1 MLGDERLLNEHNIA
15 IIGSRNCTKYGKK
28 QAERFAKN
36 LSIGGFNVISGMA
49 RGIDSISHNAC
60 IEANGKTIA
69 VLGSGFNYIYP
80 EENIYLFNK
89 ILQTGGA
96 VITEYSPNEKVV
108 NTNFPARN
116 RIISGLSLA
125 VLVIEAAYR
134 SGTSITA
141 GYAKSQGRD
150 VYCIPSSIN
159 SNKGVG
165 TAKLIEKGAKIVLK
179 PEDILKNYNI
189 DESSKNIKNK
199 IPSRK
204 MPPMY
209 TKTYE
214 CIGKN
219 GSHINEIA
227 KKTEKSIQIVSQEL
241 FMLELEGYVEKIPGG
256 YYVPKT

>member
-1 MLGDERLLNEHNIA
+1 
-15 IIGSRNCTKYGKK
+15 
-28 QAERFAKN
+28 
-36 LSIGGFNVISGMA
+36 MA
-49 RGIDSISHNAC
+49 RGIDSVSHNAC
-60 IEANGKTIA
+60 IAVNGKTIA
-69 VLGSGFNYIYP
+69 VLGGGFNNIYP
-80 EENIYLFNK
+80 EENILLFKK

-116 RIISGLSLA
+116 RIISGLSIA
-125 VLVIEAAYR
+125 VLVVEAAYR

-150 VYCIPSSIN
+150 IYCIPSSVN

-189 DESSKNIKNK
+189 NETVKSIEKQNNI
-199 IPSRK
+199 RK

-209 TKTYE
+209 TETYE
-214 CIGKN
+214 CIEKN
-219 GSHINEIA
+219 STHINEIA
-227 KKTEKSIQIVSQEL
+227 KKAGKSIQIVSQEL
-241 FMLELEGYVEKIPGG
+241 FMLELEGYVEKMPGG